1 LVKPA
6 SRRSSAVSVA
16 SITNG
21 AVWARH
27 LTPEQLDRVRRDMG
41 ERLVRSGDLV
51 CRVNEPADYWYGVC
65 DGLVKMRMTTRE
77 GIEVSFLVVS
87 AGGWFGEGTLLKAE
101 RRRYDIVALRDSR
114 IALMP
119 LSTFT
124 WLVNNSV
131 GFNQF
136 LLHQLN
142 ERLGQILALVANGRA
157 QNIDGRVAQ
166 AVAALFHPHLYPGTS
181 LTIRVSQEELG
192 HLAGV
197 SRQRANEA
205 LHRVEKTGII
215 KVDYGK
221 ITVLDIERL
230 RSFQS

>member
-1 LVKPA
+1 M
-6 SRRSSAVSVA
+6 S
-16 SITNG
+16 
-21 AVWARH
+21 
-27 LTPEQLDRVRRDMG
+27 
-41 ERLVRSGDLV
+41 
-51 CRVNEPADYWYGVC
+51 
-65 DGLVKMRMTTRE
+65 MTTPE

-101 RRRYDIVALRDSR
+101 RRRYDIIALRDSR

-119 LSTFT
+119 LPTFM
-124 WLVNNSV
+124 WLVNNSLS
-131 GFNQF
+131 FNQF

-166 AVAALFHPHLYPGTS
+166 AVAALFHLHLYPGAS

-205 LHRVEKTGII
+205 A
-215 KVDYGK
+215 
-221 ITVLDIERL
+221 
-230 RSFQS
+230 